1 VRGALAPYYAAL
13 LVGICIGT
21 SGQLLLK
28 TGAVRAGSQA
38 AQFFD
43 IFTLLGLGA
52 YAAAAM
58 LYIVAI
64 RKIPLSQA
72 YPTVAL
78 SYAVVAIAAHFLW
91 GERIGWGQVAGMILI
106 WSGILLLHRT

>member
-1 VRGALAPYYAAL
+1 MMGAIAPYYAAL
-13 LVGICIGT
+13 LGGIAIGA

-28 TGAVRAGSQA
+28 TGAVRAGSAA

-52 YAAAAM
+52 YGAAAT

-64 RKIPLSQA
+64 RKIPLSLA

-91 GERIGWGQVAGMILI
+91 GERIGWGRVAGMILI